1 MPYLGLHD
9 IGLIAAITAA
19 SGMGFILF
27 GFDNGVLGGI
37 LSAPDFVQQFNLSP
51 TMQGTVT
58 ALFELGC
65 AIGCIA
71 SSFSGDRFGRLAFIH
86 VGSVGIC
93 IGAALQAASFQVA
106 QMIVGRIVAG
116 IGLGFITSNVT
127 VWQAELVPRNLRGT
141 LVCATLSFLIAGS
154 LLAYWLDYAM
164 NSYTGPLTWR
174 FPLAFQSFIALFM
187 SFMLFFMPESPRWL
201 ILHKR
206 DDEAITILRL
216 LKRSYNNNTL
226 SAAEVDALVATD
238 VAEIKHGIER
248 ESETTRWV
256 DLLKD
261 DKVRSRRRVLVAVM
275 IQTLQAFS
283 GSTPINYY
291 TTIIFQNSIGMSRHL
306 ALLMSGFL
314 DIWFLIASF
323 GTWYL
328 IENVGRRK
336 LFLTMAAA
344 MAIVMAIFSAMLAI
358 DTRASGIVAA
368 VMIFLY
374 VSFFTWGWM
383 GGCWVYPAEILPL
396 EWRSKG
402 MGLAVASQW
411 LWTFV
416 MIEITPVGIAN
427 IGYKLYIIFAIFN
440 ACFVPLVYFFV
451 PETAGFSLEDV
462 DFYYMDRSVD
472 PVTGANRMR
481 KSIKKGE
488 AIRNYMEGDMQ
499 KPGVIAQEVEKS

>member
-1 MPYLGLHD
+1 MGYLGLH
-9 IGLIAAITAA
+9 GMGMIAAITAA

-37 LSAPDFVQQFNLSP
+37 LSAPDFIQQFNLSP
-51 TMQGTVT
+51 SMQGTVT

-71 SSFSGDRFGRLAFIH
+71 SSLSGDRFGRLAFIH

-127 VWQAELVPRNLRGT
+127 VWQAELVPRNIRGT

-174 FPLAFQSFIALFM
+174 FPLAFQAFIALVM
-187 SFMLFFMPESPRWL
+187 SLILFFMPESPRWL
-201 ILHKR
+201 LLHNRDVEATTILH
-206 DDEAITILRL
+206 L
-216 LKRSYNNNTL
+216 LKLSHNNTR
-226 SAAEVDALVATD
+226 TP
-238 VAEIKHGIER
+238 AEIDAIVALDIIDIKRSIER
-248 ESETTRWV
+248 ESETTR
-256 DLLKD
+256 
-261 DKVRSRRRVLVAVM
+261 
-275 IQTLQAFS
+275 
-283 GSTPINYY
+283 
-291 TTIIFQNSIGMSRHL
+291 FQNSIGMSRHM

-314 DIWFLIASF
+314 DIWFLVASF

-328 IENVGRRK
+328 IEHVGRRK
-336 LFLTMAAA
+336 LFLSMAAS
-344 MAIVMAIFSAMLAI
+344 MAVVMAIFAAMLAI
-358 DTRASGIVAA
+358 NTHTSGIIAA
-368 VMIFLY
+368 VMIFFL
-374 VSFFTWGWM
+374 VSQQPSNTGRLIQRKQ
-383 GGCWVYPAEILPL
+383 VYPAEILPL

-427 IGYKLYIIFAIFN
+427 IGWKLYLIFAIFN

-462 DFYYMDRSVD
+462 DFYFMDRSTN
-472 PVTGANRMR
+472 PVKGADHMR
-481 KSIKKGE
+481 QRLKKGE
-488 AIRNYMEGDMQ
+488 AAIGVDGKKQGVNNLKEEDME
-499 KPGVIAQEVEKS
+499 KTSSTAQEVERT